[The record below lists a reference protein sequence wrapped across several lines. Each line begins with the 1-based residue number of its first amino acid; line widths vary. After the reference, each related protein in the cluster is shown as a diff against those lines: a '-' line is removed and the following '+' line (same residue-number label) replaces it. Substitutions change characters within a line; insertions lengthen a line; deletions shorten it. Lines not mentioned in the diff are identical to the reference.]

1 MSKDIFEPLTQGFS
15 ILCFTKRAN
24 FQYKRAGGIL
34 KFELGKRLGMLTAG
48 LEPATKKGQIL
59 NLLCLPIS
67 PSKRKTPYTL
77 RDRRIRTPDKLH
89 PKQPRYQTAPYPE
102 VMKYSN

>member
-1 MSKDIFEPLTQGFS
+1 MRIFKENACQTLISENRTHLT
-15 ILCFTKRAN
+15 I
-24 FQYKRAGGIL
+24 
-34 KFELGKRLGMLTAG
+34 KFEVLTAG

-67 PSKRKTPYTL
+67 PSKRKKSPTL

-102 VMKYSN
+102 VVYNSY